1 MAVHP
6 LHRQG
11 IRYDASNHQQA
22 FSFPTPTPLNIP
34 PLHPPFFPWPFAQ
47 SQPAAFSHVLPFL
60 HRSPSSSIA
69 LRRHAAGRAVRAWV
83 PSHSGITLYL
93 LLMISCVMFEGVC
106 DRSSTTLVNDCRTS
120 DAHERVLLCEVIA
133 GVTSLLFVH
142 SLFPLLISPLFFL
155 FEFFP
160 QDKPVFIFLLIFY
173 LVYAS

>member
-83 PSHSGITLYL
+83 PQSFRH
-93 LLMISCVMFEGVC
+93 
-106 DRSSTTLVNDCRTS
+106 
-120 DAHERVLLCEVIA
+120 
-133 GVTSLLFVH
+133 H
-142 SLFPLLISPLFFL
+142 SLFVINDFLRYVWRRLRQKQHNTGQWLPHVWCSRTCAALRGHCRGYFPSICAFVVSFAYLPSLLLTL
-155 FEFFP
+155 
-160 QDKPVFIFLLIFY
+160 
-173 LVYAS
+173 